1 MCRVANS
8 TFKHWIVSDLVKKDI
23 KCERRHKIHDFF
35 YSTDLW
41 VQFMATIVRKVR
53 SLTLNI

>member
-1 MCRVANS
+1 MCRVTNL
-8 TFKHWIVSDLVKKDI
+8 TFIHWIVSDLVKKDI
-23 KCERRHKIHDFF
+23 KRGRRYKIHDFF

-53 SLTLNI
+53 SLTLSI